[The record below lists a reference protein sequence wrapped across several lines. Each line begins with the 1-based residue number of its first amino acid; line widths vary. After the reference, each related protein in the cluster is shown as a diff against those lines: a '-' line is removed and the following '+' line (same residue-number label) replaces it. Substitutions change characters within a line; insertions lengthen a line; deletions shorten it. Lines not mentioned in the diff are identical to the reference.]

1 MRKLTLP
8 SVDNFIPGKMDEM
21 GIGYDTLSKLNPKLI
36 HASISGYGASGPYAK
51 RAGYDIIAGAE
62 AGLLHITGEANGP
75 PTKAGVAVTDL
86 STGLFMHGAIMSAL
100 HARNRTGK
108 GQKIDGSLFETQLA
122 LLINVA
128 ACWLNLGLEGKRWG
142 TEHPSIVPYGSF
154 PTKDSYL
161 IMGATNNRQFVTL
174 LKLLKRPGLSEDPRF
189 DTNDA
194 RVINRVELNSLLQDI
209 FKTKTTDEWL
219 AAFDGS
225 GLPYGPINNVERAF
239 SHAQAQARQM
249 VQTIDFDAATNGKFE
264 VPGFPV
270 KFSDTGP
277 SVRSSPPLLGQHTE
291 EVLREIGLS
300 RVEIAR
306 LREMSII

>member
-1 MRKLTLP
+1 
-8 SVDNFIPGKMDEM
+8 M
-21 GIGYDTLSKLNPKLI
+21 GIGYETLSTLNPKLI

-62 AGLLHITGEANGP
+62 AGLLHITGEAGGP
-75 PTKAGVAVTDL
+75 PSKPGVAVTDL
-86 STGLFMHGAIMSAL
+86 CTGLFMHGAIMSAL

-122 LLINVA
+122 LMINVA

-174 LKLLKRPGLSEDPRF
+174 SKLLKRPELSEDKRF
-189 DTNDA
+189 NTNDA
-194 RVINRVELNSLLQDI
+194 RVAHRTELNEIINDI
-209 FKTKTTDEWL
+209 FKSKKTKEWL
-219 AAFDGS
+219 SAFDES
-225 GLPYGPINNVERAF
+225 GLPYGPINSIESAF

-249 VQTIDFDAATNGKFE
+249 VQTIDIDAATDGKFH

-277 SVRSSPPLLGQHTE
+277 SIRSSPPLLGQHTE
-291 EVLREIGLS
+291 EVLHEIGILES
-300 RVEIAR
+300 EIAG
-306 LREMSII
+306 LRRHAII